1 MQIKANWNRN
11 RVNEKK
17 WFIIVFEILDIKE
30 GMGFSFS
37 GRENSKKEMGFSFSG
52 RENSKKRG
60 EAAIQRAWK
69 VIN

>member
-1 MQIKANWNRN
+1 
-11 RVNEKK
+11 
-17 WFIIVFEILDIKE
+17 
-30 GMGFSFS
+30 MGFSFS
-37 GRENSKKEMGFSFSG
+37 SRENSKKEMGFSFSG

>member
-1 MQIKANWNRN
+1 
-11 RVNEKK
+11 
-17 WFIIVFEILDIKE
+17 
-30 GMGFSFS
+30 MGFSFS
-37 GRENSKKEMGFSFSG
+37 GRENSKKEMGFSFSA

>member
-1 MQIKANWNRN
+1 
-11 RVNEKK
+11 
-17 WFIIVFEILDIKE
+17 
-30 GMGFSFS
+30 MGFSFS
-37 GRENSKKEMGFSFSG
+37 GKENSKKEMGFSFSG

>member
-1 MQIKANWNRN
+1 
-11 RVNEKK
+11 
-17 WFIIVFEILDIKE
+17 
-30 GMGFSFS
+30 MGFSFS

-52 RENSKKRG
+52 RENNKKRG

>member
-1 MQIKANWNRN
+1 
-11 RVNEKK
+11 
-17 WFIIVFEILDIKE
+17 
-30 GMGFSFS
+30 MGFSFS

-60 EAAIQRAWK
+60 EATIQRTWK

>member
-1 MQIKANWNRN
+1 
-11 RVNEKK
+11 
-17 WFIIVFEILDIKE
+17 
-30 GMGFSFS
+30 MGFSFS

-60 EAAIQRAWK
+60 EATIQRAWK

>member
-1 MQIKANWNRN
+1 
-11 RVNEKK
+11 
-17 WFIIVFEILDIKE
+17 
-30 GMGFSFS
+30 MGFSFS
-37 GRENSKKEMGFSFSG
+37 GRENSKNEMGFSFFG

>member
-1 MQIKANWNRN
+1 MNKMIYNCIWNLN
-11 RVNEKK
+11 
-17 WFIIVFEILDIKE
+17 IKE

-37 GRENSKKEMGFSFSG
+37 GRENSKE
-52 RENSKKRG
+52 RG

>member
-1 MQIKANWNRN
+1 
-11 RVNEKK
+11 
-17 WFIIVFEILDIKE
+17 
-30 GMGFSFS
+30 MGFPFS

>member
-1 MQIKANWNRN
+1 
-11 RVNEKK
+11 
-17 WFIIVFEILDIKE
+17 
-30 GMGFSFS
+30 MGFSFS

-60 EAAIQRAWK
+60 KAAIQRAWK

>member
-1 MQIKANWNRN
+1 
-11 RVNEKK
+11 
-17 WFIIVFEILDIKE
+17 
-30 GMGFSFS
+30 MGFSFS